1 MTKPARVLFVSFFAL
16 ILASL
21 IFNRA
26 ADLEWLWIYHIL
38 ALILCF
44 GGIGFAVY
52 GYRTY
57 GLDGRFSILL
67 FTYSLCMV
75 VLIGVVLQQM
85 GPGFTNP
92 GRIAKLMLIA
102 LLFFFFLGVSPN
114 QREFTKKTGVYLVA
128 FGVLF
133 SLYLYHS
140 LAWGPATGRASVPIT
155 GGFMMGLCLFVIPR
169 YVSRDVFMWIV
180 SIFSCFFVLISIPV
194 YYIGDYTFLGMEVQL
209 WDSSFTPLLMN
220 GRITV
225 LQSVF
230 ENPNTF
236 AVLAFAGT
244 ITAAIL
250 AHRRFPG
257 TDMTHEDQQVR
268 ADGASATVWSYP
280 SMRSLGLFCLAGV
293 VFGINAIGTYL
304 SYSRASFLAVAFA
317 LTLYFSYVSL
327 GRRSL
332 PFTLA
337 ALAGGFVLLLFLLPV
352 IGIDVTGRFALW
364 SGSVE
369 AILNESTLF
378 GQGIVNLGE
387 TIAPYVEQVHK
398 GKSPHN
404 SYLNIFI
411 SVGLF
416 GGVMYLVIIIGS
428 LVSGVIRYQ
437 QVDVPALAL
446 AFGFALH
453 QMFETYSL
461 FGPTMKSM
469 IAALAFGYLIMDGS
483 LLYGDENEDSSD
495 ERDRGRRR
503 QKSWSRPEWN
513 R

>member
-1 MTKPARVLFVSFFAL
+1 MTKPARVLFASFFVL

-21 IFNRA
+21 IFNKA

-38 ALILCF
+38 VFILCF

-52 GYRTY
+52 GYKTY
-57 GLDGRFSILL
+57 GLDGRFGILL
-67 FTYSLCMV
+67 FTYLLCMV

-85 GPGFTNP
+85 GSGFPNP
-92 GRIAKLMLIA
+92 GRIAKLTLIA
-102 LLFFFFLGVSPN
+102 LLFLFFLGVSPN
-114 QREFTKKTGVYLVA
+114 QRTFTKKTGVYLLA

-133 SLYLYHS
+133 SLYLAHS
-140 LAWGPATGRASVPIT
+140 LGWAPASGRASVPIT
-155 GGFMMGLCLFVIPR
+155 DGFMMGLCLFVIPR
-169 YVSRDVFMWIV
+169 YVSRDMFMWII
-180 SIFSCFFVLISIPV
+180 SIFSGFFVLISIPA
-194 YYIGDYTFLGMEVQL
+194 YYIGNYTFLGMEVRL

-220 GRITV
+220 GKITV

-230 ENPNTF
+230 ANPNTF

-250 AHRRFPG
+250 AHRKYPG
-257 TDMTHEDQQVR
+257 ADLTHEDRQVR

-280 SMRSLGLFCLAGV
+280 FVRSLGLFCLAGV

-304 SYSRASFLAVAFA
+304 SYSRASFLAVGFA
-317 LTLYFSYVSL
+317 LVLYFSYVSL

-337 ALAGGFVLLLFLLPV
+337 VLVGGFVLLLFLLPM
-352 IGIDVTGRFALW
+352 IGINVTGRFALW
-364 SGSVE
+364 SGGIE
-369 AILNESTLF
+369 AILSDSTLF
-378 GQGIVNLGE
+378 GQGIVDPGE
-387 TIAPYVEQVHK
+387 AIAPYVEQPHK

-404 SYLNIFI
+404 SYLTIFI
-411 SVGLF
+411 SVGLL
-416 GGVMYLVIIIGS
+416 GGVMYLVIVAGS
-428 LVSGVIRYQ
+428 LLSGVVRYQ
-437 QVDVPALAL
+437 QVDVPALVL

-453 QMFETYSL
+453 QMFEAYSL

-483 LLYGDENEDSSD
+483 LLDETESEDSSD
-495 ERDRGRRR
+495 ERDRRRRR